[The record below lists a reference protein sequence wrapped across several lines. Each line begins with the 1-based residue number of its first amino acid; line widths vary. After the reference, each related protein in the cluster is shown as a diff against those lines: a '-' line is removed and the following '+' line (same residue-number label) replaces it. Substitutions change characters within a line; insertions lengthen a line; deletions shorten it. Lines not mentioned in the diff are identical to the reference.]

1 MFNKVFLSISMILI
15 LTVSQS
21 VPATLASH
29 AANQVHV
36 IHPSSTSIQPEVA
49 PCTNGFDD
57 VNVCELLS

>member
-1 MFNKVFLSISMILI
+1 MFNKVFLSISFMVT
-15 LTVSQS
+15 LTVCQS

-29 AANQVHV
+29 VADQVQV
-36 IHPSSTSIQPEVA
+36 IPSSSTSSQPEVA

>member
-1 MFNKVFLSISMILI
+1 MFNKVFLSISMVLA
-15 LTVSQS
+15 LTVCQS

-29 AANQVHV
+29 AVDQVQV
-36 IHPSSTSIQPEVA
+36 IDSSSTSIQPEVA

>member
-1 MFNKVFLSISMILI
+1 MFNKVFLSISFIVT
-15 LTVSQS
+15 LTVCQS

-29 AANQVHV
+29 AVDQVQV

-49 PCTNGFDD
+49 PCTNGFDA